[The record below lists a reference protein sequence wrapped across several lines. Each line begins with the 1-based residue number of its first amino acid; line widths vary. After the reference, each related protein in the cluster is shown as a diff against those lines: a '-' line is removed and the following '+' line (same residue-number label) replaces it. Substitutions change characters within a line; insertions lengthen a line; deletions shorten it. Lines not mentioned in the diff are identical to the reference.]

1 MGTLALHQPYLCSMQ
16 DFLHTVFL
24 ACCFL
29 ILFAVAELLYHVG
42 KVRVELTRKLVHLG
56 TGVLTLLFPLLLG
69 NHWLVLFLCSS
80 FAVILI
86 ISLRFKLLPS
96 INAIDRVS
104 YGSLLYPLSVYIC
117 YLAYQQQ
124 GNKLV
129 LFYLPVL
136 TLAICDPVAALFGKR
151 FPYGKYKIGASHK
164 TIVGSSAFFLSSCLL
179 NVCIVAWFG
188 LPAQPI
194 VFIALSILL
203 LSALA
208 TVSEAL
214 SSKGWDNLSIPLCV
228 LAILLII

>member
-1 MGTLALHQPYLCSMQ
+1 MH
-16 DFLHTVFL
+16 DFLNTIFL
-24 ACCFL
+24 AFCFL
-29 ILFAVAELLYHVG
+29 ALFAVAELLYHVG

-80 FAVILI
+80 FAVMLI

-151 FPYGKYKIGASHK
+151 YPYGKYKIGVSHK

-179 NVCIVAWFG
+179 NVCMASWFG
-188 LPAQPI
+188 LPTQS
-194 VFIALSILL
+194 FLHLALLIILL
-203 LSALA
+203 AFLA
-208 TVSEAL
+208 TVAEAL
-214 SSKGWDNLSIPLCV
+214 SSKGLDNLSIPLCV
-228 LAILLII
+228 LGVLVWLMV